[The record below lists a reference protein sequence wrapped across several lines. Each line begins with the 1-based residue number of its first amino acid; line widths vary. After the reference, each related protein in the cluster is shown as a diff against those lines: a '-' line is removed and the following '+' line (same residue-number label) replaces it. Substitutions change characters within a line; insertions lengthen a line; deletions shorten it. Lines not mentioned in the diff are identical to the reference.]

1 MTMND
6 KIPMP
11 AAGNDGD
18 KGAADGV
25 GAPEQRGRTPEG
37 ESGGGAYA
45 QEVGPPEGKG
55 AGAGGFMGHGGQED
69 IAYHGGGQAGDEGPA
84 AGNGT
89 TGSDDIR
96 GEGKTGPKPGPSA
109 PYQDREVEQTREE
122 SLADGRTVELFEESG
137 IAAAEASGN
146 TGVEGQR
153 KLEGEQPGSG

>member
-1 MTMND
+1 MSD
-6 KIPMP
+6 KVPMP
-11 AAGNDGD
+11 AAGSDGN

-25 GAPEQRGRTPEG
+25 GAPEQRGRTTEG

-45 QEVGPPEGKG
+45 QEVGLPERGG
-55 AGAGGFMGHGGQED
+55 SGAGGFMGHGGQAD
-69 IAYHGGGQAGDEGPA
+69 IAYHGGGQAGHDGPA

-89 TGSDDIR
+89 TGSGDIR
-96 GEGKTGPKPGPSA
+96 GDGETGPKPGPSA
-109 PYQDREVEQTREE
+109 PYQDRKAEQTREE
-122 SLADGRTVELFEESG
+122 PLADGHTVELFEESG